1 MIPNLSADELLFQRG
16 NYLKSDQRDWLSAF
30 ILLWEYCE
38 ANGLNPDPL
47 CDFYDQWIEVETR
60 KGKREDEDFLEQLS

>member
-16 NYLKSDQRDWLSAF
+16 DYLKSDQREWLAAF

-47 CDFYDQWIEVETR
+47 CDYYEQWIEVETR

>member
-1 MIPNLSADELLFQRG
+1 MISNLSADELLFQRG
-16 NYLKSDQRDWLSAF
+16 DYLKSDQREWLAAF